1 MRRCD
6 RCIILAVD
14 TVKCGHCGVRRDV
27 GDNFCRACGH
37 QFTINLP
44 AVKNSGLPAVKQGGL
59 PPSLIGSV
67 AVLAVGTSLEWLA
80 RRMVGS
86 AARAAGRALVGAEA
100 KVATKPAPQKDD
112 VTIDEVLYIRKVQL
126 RR

>member
-1 MRRCD
+1 M
-6 RCIILAVD
+6 
-14 TVKCGHCGVRRDV
+14 KRDV

-37 QFTINLP
+37 QFTVNLP
-44 AVKNSGLPAVKQGGL
+44 AVKPSRLPALRRGGL
-59 PPSLIGSV
+59 PPSLVGSV

-86 AARAAGRALVGAEA
+86 AARAAGRALVGEDR
-100 KVATKPAPQKDD
+100 VPTTKPAPRSDD
-112 VTIDEVLYIRKVQL
+112 VTVDEILYVRKVQL

>member
-1 MRRCD
+1 MYNS
-6 RCIILAVD
+6 AVD
-14 TVKCGHCGVRRDV
+14 AVNCGRCGVRRDV

-37 QFTINLP
+37 QFTVNLP
-44 AVKNSGLPAVKQGGL
+44 AVKSANLPAVKRGGL
-59 PPSLIGSV
+59 PPSLVGSV

-86 AARAAGRALVGAEA
+86 AARAAGRALVGADTTDR
-100 KVATKPAPQKDD
+100 VPTPKPAPRSDN
-112 VTIDEVLYIRKVQL
+112 VTVDEVLYVRKVQL

>member
-1 MRRCD
+1 MD
-6 RCIILAVD
+6 AIN
-14 TVKCGHCGVRRDV
+14 CGRCGVRRDV

-37 QFTINLP
+37 QFTVNLP
-44 AVKNSGLPAVKQGGL
+44 AVKANRLPAVKRGGGL
-59 PPSLIGSV
+59 PPSLVGSV

-86 AARAAGRALVGAEA
+86 AARAAGRALVGADTSPT
-100 KVATKPAPQKDD
+100 TKPAPRPDD
-112 VTIDEVLYIRKVQL
+112 VTVDEVLYVRKVQL